1 MAQPPYKTPEPVP
14 HGVEGIPKDP
24 PFTSGV
30 TGFDDTFFG
39 PNDKKFLDR
48 KAKAMSN
55 LRGIDLYYYK
65 MKDQTQDIDGSR
77 PLTDGPGPGPELEVM
92 DAKTGPNPVRARS
105 GNMSLYGE
113 PVIVRNRIDSVKRE
127 VIPDWNYDDPILM
140 RALAMEPIQEEDP
153 DDRGTIFIY
162 SLKLHVARILLDE
175 AEIRP
180 RGGDVIRLPKLLES
194 YYDVKHV
201 ERDQHRFGAKG
212 YFVAYTFDLVRN
224 SMFHPERKL
233 DGAG

>member
-1 MAQPPYKTPEPVP
+1 MAEPPFKVPGPVP
-14 HGVEGIPKDP
+14 HGDGLPVNP
-24 PFTSGV
+24 PFTSGT

-39 PNDKKFLDR
+39 PNDKQYVDR

-65 MKDQTQDIDGSR
+65 QRDQTQDIDGSR
-77 PLTDGPGPGPELEVM
+77 PLSDGPGPEPELEQ
-92 DAKTGPNPVRARS
+92 NPTRPISLRERS

-127 VIPDWNYDDPILM
+127 IIPDWNYAEPLSM
-140 RALAMEPIQEEDP
+140 RALAMEPTQEEDP
-153 DDRGTIFIY
+153 DERGTIFVY
-162 SLKLHVARILLDE
+162 SLKLHIARILLDE
-175 AEIRP
+175 AGIRP

-201 ERDQHRFGAKG
+201 ERDEHRFGARG
-212 YFVAYTFDLVRN
+212 YFIAYSFDLVRN

-233 DGAG
+233 DGGG

>member
-1 MAQPPYKTPEPVP
+1 MAEPPFKTPNSVP
-14 HGVEGIPKDP
+14 HGDGIPLGP

-39 PNDKKFLDR
+39 PNDKQYIDR
-48 KAKAMSN
+48 KTKAMST

-65 MKDQTQDIDGSR
+65 QKDQTQDIDGSR
-77 PLTDGPGPGPELEVM
+77 PLTDGPGPEPEL
-92 DAKTGPNPVRARS
+92 TQNPTRPIPIRARS

-127 VIPDWNYDDPILM
+127 IIPDWNYADPIQM
-140 RALAMEPIQEEDP
+140 RALGMEPTQEEDP
-153 DDRGTIFIY
+153 DDRGTIFVY
-162 SLKLHVARILLDE
+162 TLKLHIARILLDE
-175 AEIRP
+175 AGIRP

-201 ERDQHRFGAKG
+201 ERDQHRFGARG